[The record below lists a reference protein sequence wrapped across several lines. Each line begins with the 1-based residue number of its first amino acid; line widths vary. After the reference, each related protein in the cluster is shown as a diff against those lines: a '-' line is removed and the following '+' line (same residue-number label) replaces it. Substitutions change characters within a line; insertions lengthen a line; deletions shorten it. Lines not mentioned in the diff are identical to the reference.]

1 MNEKTNKFVR
11 VMLSIVT
18 VAPVIA
24 AMVFTI
30 LFTFVLKSRLE
41 ERILHSAT
49 TFLLWMFA
57 TLFYIMIIACFK
69 NKKRRTVSIFGM
81 IICVALAVLVTPLDR
96 YVTLCFSKSH
106 TGAYVLA
113 AVLLVT
119 YLAVTCKSLKNSR
132 LTA

>member
-119 YLAVTCKSLKNSR
+119 YISVTCKSLKNSR